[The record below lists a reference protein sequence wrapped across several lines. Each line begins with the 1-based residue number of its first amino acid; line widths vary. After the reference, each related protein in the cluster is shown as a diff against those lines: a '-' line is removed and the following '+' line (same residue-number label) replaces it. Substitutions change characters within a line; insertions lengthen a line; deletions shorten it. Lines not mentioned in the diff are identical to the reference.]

1 MAHGVEVRLPF
12 LDWRLVTYAFSLPD
26 ESKVGN
32 GYSKRILREAMRGIL
47 PETIRTRTVKIGFQS
62 PLSNWMNGA
71 LGDWV
76 LRRSQ
81 TKHFLEGPV
90 ANGRAIRDFI
100 APRHAA
106 KNWDDTDARLVWRH
120 LQADLWREAF
130 FTSRSAGSN
139 DPATKPPGSVYPY
152 VAT

>member
-1 MAHGVEVRLPF
+1 
-12 LDWRLVTYAFSLPD
+12 
-26 ESKVGN
+26 
-32 GYSKRILREAMRGIL
+32 MRGIL

-71 LGDWV
+71 LGNWV

-130 FTSRSAGSN
+130 FTSRSERFEQLGNEGSGLRRAN
-139 DPATKPPGSVYPY
+139 ATGAPKQD
-152 VAT
+152 